1 MSAATLLTLAVA
13 ATSTPDPGIDWPAT
27 SASRIAAAGQGDG
40 ERGIDWPLSPAPAT
54 ASAAGIRDGGTGAVD
69 WS

>member
-27 SASRIAAAGQGDG
+27 SASRIAGDG